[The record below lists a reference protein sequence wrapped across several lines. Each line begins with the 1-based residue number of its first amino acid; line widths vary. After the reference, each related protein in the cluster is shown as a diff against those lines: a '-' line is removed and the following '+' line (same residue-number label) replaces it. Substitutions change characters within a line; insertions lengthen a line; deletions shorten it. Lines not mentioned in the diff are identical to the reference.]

1 MRRLFW
7 MSVGAAGGIYAV
19 RRVTRTVHTVG
30 ATLGPSGLATAVAS
44 VGDGLRALAVEIRT
58 AMTEREVELREAL
71 GIPDTPSGV

>member
-19 RRVTRTVHTVG
+19 RKATRTVHNVG
-30 ATLGPSGLATAVAS
+30 ATLGPSGLASALS
-44 VGDGLRALAVEIRT
+44 DLGDGLRALGEEIRV

-71 GIPDTPSGV
+71 GIPDTPTGA